1 MLLCAAGDIHGA
13 IDRMYE
19 DVLKFEAAIGECFDW
34 VLHVG
39 DLRRLAG
46 SNSHRQKRRE
56 RTTVPATSLRG
67 SPTAAPRRAGQFS
80 SRATTR
86 ISCGSTHS
94 TLRRCCPASSIYA
107 MGGRWSSASRAT
119 PCESAESEAA
129 MAPLTSSVHRSIFR
143 AMRSA
148 ITHMRKSTRYARIP
162 LCTSFLSTTHPQ
174 AFGSI
179 TTGVAGTG

>member
-1 MLLCAAGDIHGA
+1 MELS
-13 IDRMYE
+13 
-19 DVLKFEAAIGECFDW
+19 IGCMRTSSSSRQPLENALTGCFTW
-34 VLHVG
+34 VTSASG
-39 DLRRLAG
+39 QIQLA
-46 SNSHRQKRRE
+46 STKRRE